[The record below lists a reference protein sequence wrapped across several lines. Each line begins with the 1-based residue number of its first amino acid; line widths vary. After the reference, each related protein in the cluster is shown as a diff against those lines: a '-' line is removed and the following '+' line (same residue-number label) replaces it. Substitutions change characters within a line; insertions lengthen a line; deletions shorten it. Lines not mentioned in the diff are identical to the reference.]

1 MRHSL
6 WPGQTARGGSSL
18 TGNGGRSSGRRGA
31 EQRGVWPN
39 VRGEKVEWAMTSSV
53 TSEAVVRGG
62 GEQASWGGG
71 DQRPPALSALC
82 AVSMDTGN
90 RGDARDRATILGGE
104 TETGADMRAQPGFQI
119 SKLHFNL

>member
-62 GEQASWGGG
+62 GASLVGRR
-71 DQRPPALSALC
+71 RPAA
-82 AVSMDTGN
+82 
-90 RGDARDRATILGGE
+90 
-104 TETGADMRAQPGFQI
+104 TGAERSLRGEHGHWEQG
-119 SKLHFNL
+119 